1 MAGGAQNA
9 LQDPQV
15 ACHRSSLHRALKDGV
30 DQPREL
36 CNQAFC
42 GKGGHVI
49 LLLYLEC
56 VMGQEPG
63 AT

>member
-1 MAGGAQNA
+1 MAGSAWNA

-15 ACHRSSLHRALKDGV
+15 ACHRSSLHRALCDGV

-36 CNQAFC
+36 CSQAFC
-42 GKGGHVI
+42 GKGGHVM
-49 LLLYLEC
+49 LLLYPEC